1 MLMRIYEVELKHLRP
16 YADALGDR
24 RKVTTPQTIQAQ
36 SQFLD
41 AEEDRRRKISSMMM
55 IQMIL
60 RISQPKVM
68 SLKEMSTLKKIGR
81 LVRWLGD

>member
-1 MLMRIYEVELKHLRP
+1 MRIYEVELKQLRP

-24 RKVTTPQTIQAQ
+24 RKVTTPQMIQAQ

-60 RISQPKVM
+60 RISQPIVM
-68 SLKEMSTLKKIGR
+68 SLKKEMSTLKKIGR
-81 LVRWLGD
+81 LVR

>member
-1 MLMRIYEVELKHLRP
+1 
-16 YADALGDR
+16 
-24 RKVTTPQTIQAQ
+24 
-36 SQFLD
+36 
-41 AEEDRRRKISSMMM
+41 MMM

-68 SLKEMSTLKKIGR
+68 GLKKAMSTLKKIGR

>member
-1 MLMRIYEVELKHLRP
+1 MRIYEVELKHLRP
-16 YADALGDR
+16 YADAPGDR

-41 AEEDRRRKISSMMM
+41 AEGDRRRKSMMM

-68 SLKEMSTLKKIGR
+68 SLKKEMSTLKKIGR

>member
-41 AEEDRRRKISSMMM
+41 AAGDRRRKISSMMM

-68 SLKEMSTLKKIGR
+68 SLKEMNTLKKIGR